1 VRVIRVFSLLT
12 IVSAAAAVSAV
23 AAPHP
28 QGLFVDMRM
37 GHDRDDTRPAIEIS
51 GATPRVGVSVGYDW
65 GRSGLEFDVTVAGWH
80 TAVYESTYVYRS
92 PSNGLQQEGHV
103 YEEIKTVRRRSVDE
117 ILLYRLN
124 VPVHRRVGLTWLIG
138 GGKVHRPDRSNATLN
153 EVLPDGTRR
162 NIYSSERTS
171 SGDWDYYVGVTRFDA
186 DVRLAERLWIGP
198 RLSLT
203 MYPSGFDKSGHAP
216 RAFVARPELAVRWR
230 F

>member
-1 VRVIRVFSLLT
+1 MRVIRVFSLLT

-103 YEEIKTVRRRSVDE
+103 YEEIKTV
-117 ILLYRLN
+117 
-124 VPVHRRVGLTWLIG
+124 
-138 GGKVHRPDRSNATLN
+138 HRPDRSNATLN